1 MSRVGGKEKTKWK
14 SDRGG
19 YCTGLENQRVLK
31 LREFESHLFLII
43 MLSWRNRLAQDAYT
57 IEVTGSSPVG
67 STKDLV
73 AQLVRASHF

>member
-31 LREFESHLFLII
+31 LREFESHLFLI
-43 MLSWRNRLAQDAYT
+43 NYA
-57 IEVTGSSPVG
+57 
-67 STKDLV
+67 LV
-73 AQLVRASHF
+73 AQ